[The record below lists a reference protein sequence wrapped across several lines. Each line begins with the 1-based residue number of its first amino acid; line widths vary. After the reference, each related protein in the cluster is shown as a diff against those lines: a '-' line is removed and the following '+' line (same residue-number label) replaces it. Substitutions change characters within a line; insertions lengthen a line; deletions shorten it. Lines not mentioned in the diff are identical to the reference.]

1 MTISAESLAAVGG
14 ALALAGGLGGAA
26 IGMAI
31 AGYKGVA
38 TLAEQPQH
46 LRTVIILAALPMSR
60 VFYGLIALVLVIS
73 VVIPRISAMP
83 DPAGSGFAVLACC
96 VIAAFAFGF
105 SGMYQGTVCGSGISS
120 LIKTRGRILTN
131 ALVLAVFVEL
141 IAVLGLVFTI
151 MALSILG
158 LM

>member
-1 MTISAESLAAVGG
+1 MTIGAESLAAVGG
-14 ALALAGGLGGAA
+14 AVALAGGLGGAA

-73 VVIPRISAMP
+73 IVIPKIAAMP
-83 DPAGSGFAVLACC
+83 DPGGSGFAVLACC

-105 SGMYQGTVCGSGISS
+105 SGMYQGTVCGSGILS
-120 LIKTRGRILTN
+120 LIKSRGRILTN

>member
-1 MTISAESLAAVGG
+1 MTISAESLATIGG
-14 ALALAGGLGGAA
+14 VIALAGGLGGAA
-26 IGMAI
+26 IGLAI

-46 LRTVIILAALPMSR
+46 LRSVIILAALPMSR
-60 VFYGLIALVLVIS
+60 VFYGFIALIIVITI
-73 VVIPRISAMP
+73 VVPKIAAMP
-83 DPAGSGFAVLACC
+83 EPGGSGFAVAACG
-96 VIAAFAFGF
+96 VIAAFAFAF
-105 SGMYQGTVCGSGISS
+105 SGIYQGSVCGSGISS

-131 ALVLAVFVEL
+131 SLMLAVFVEL

>member
-1 MTISAESLAAVGG
+1 MTIGAESLAAVGG
-14 ALALAGGLGGAA
+14 AVALAGGLGGAA

-38 TLAEQPQH
+38 TLAEQPQY
-46 LRTVIILAALPMSR
+46 LRTVIILAAIPMSCGL
-60 VFYGLIALVLVIS
+60 YGLIVLIIILT
-73 VVIPRISAMP
+73 VVVPKIAAMP
-83 DPAGSGFAVLACC
+83 DPGGSGFAVVACG
-96 VIAAFAFGF
+96 VIAAFAFAF
-105 SGMYQGTVCGSGISS
+105 SGISLGSVCGSGISS

-141 IAVLGLVFTI
+141 LAVLGVVFTI
-151 MALSILG
+151 LALTMLG